1 MQQTTKA
8 DGILEE
14 FLWVFSE
21 LTLGMLGIIMPFC
34 RLLIFS
40 KSFFFRKILS
50 GTISECQTVLVQIRP
65 AIFFGSNL
73 GPNCLKGLLADYT
86 SWQRVNTTFNL

>member
-8 DGILEE
+8 DDILEE

-40 KSFFFRKILS
+40 KSFFFSKDS
-50 GTISECQTVLVQIRP
+50 IRNDIRVSNSFGP
-65 AIFFGSNL
+65 DQARHFLGSNL